1 MEIAVGAIKR
11 ALQLGATGAECTIS
25 EGEEFSASVRMRE
38 VENLKQAGS
47 RGAGIRVLVG
57 NLTGSSRTSDLS
69 PHQVSRDH
77 CRNREPR

>member
-1 MEIAVGAIKR
+1 MSDVTDATDNLLDIAAAAAKR
-11 ALQLGATGAECTIS
+11 AIELGATGAECTIS

-57 NLTGSSRTSDLS
+57 PSYGFIQNIRFISAR
-69 PHQVSRDH
+69 H
-77 CRNREPR
+77 